1 MKETRLTTALAAA
14 VLVTFALA
22 TAHAAPEVEVNGRII
37 EQSLT
42 KSRVGYTILS
52 VWGTHYEMGFAH
64 GALLARDVL
73 FAVEEART
81 VFAKV
86 YDRGRERVKTYVF
99 EPRGILDELRG
110 IVDGVK
116 HVLPDADITVTDLEI
131 INTIADWLYPPGC
144 NSHSSW
150 GSRVKAPVRALH
162 SRRLDTPLV
171 LKSDAVKHHVLIA
184 RAATAGEPVRWLN
197 VAWPGYVLSLTGVNE
212 HGVLA
217 SLHDLATDMHSK
229 PGNGYLARMV
239 ANRLVLTAVDGVP
252 LARQLDFVYQLLR
265 RYTIATGGFI
275 NWYAPDGY
283 GGVITCLAGQRCSKK
298 RVPQPEFHDGEVL
311 ITTNFETDGKS
322 APEWGEYIDAFYA
335 EGGAH
340 TMQQHLD
347 VLLGGKAFSPPTHA
361 LSVAYRARG
370 DMTLRF
376 VGTIDND
383 GTMTEPKDF
392 EFKDLFEPQ
401 TPTPVAAGVPKTPA
415 SQRNPDGLVPSD
427 EPSGGCAVPPGS
439 TNSTSSLLLLLL
451 ALGVTLRSATR
462 RN

>member
-1 MKETRLTTALAAA
+1 MFGPLYKHLRERPVHYRAEPGSARPCTDFQMRGITSGTRI
-14 VLVTFALA
+14 A
-22 TAHAAPEVEVNGRII
+22 TAKGWRKVEHVAVGDQVLTFDNGPQEVIAITRATQFVQPGAAPEFAHPIDVPAGVLGNAEPMVLLPEQNVMI
-37 EQSLT
+37 ESDEAEALCGDPFALIPA
-42 KSRVGYTILS
+42 KALVGYR
-52 VWGTHYEMGFAH
+52 G
-64 GALLARDVL
+64 
-73 FAVEEART
+73 VER
-81 VFAKV
+81 F
-86 YDRGRERVKTYVF
+86 
-99 EPRGILDELRG
+99 
-110 IVDGVK
+110 
-116 HVLPDADITVTDLEI
+116 
-131 INTIADWLYPPGC
+131 
-144 NSHSSW
+144 
-150 GSRVKAPVRALH
+150 RAL
-162 SRRLDTPLV
+162 RPFEVVT
-171 LKSDAVKHHVLIA
+171 
-184 RAATAGEPVRWLN
+184 
-197 VAWPGYVLSLTGVNE
+197 
-212 HGVLA
+212 
-217 SLHDLATDMHSK
+217 LHF
-229 PGNGYLARMV
+229 
-239 ANRLVLTAVDGVP
+239 ANDE
-252 LARQLDFVYQLLR
+252 
-265 RYTIATGGFI
+265 
-275 NWYAPDGY
+275 
-283 GGVITCLAGQRCSKK
+283 VI
-298 RVPQPEFHDGEVL
+298 
-311 ITTNFETDGKS
+311 
-322 APEWGEYIDAFYA
+322 YA